1 MKDGDYLNA
10 SEFQPINDDVGCA
23 RNYELAGAFHPS
35 GTAFSG
41 KQAETLN
48 RFENPIELT
57 IRGGNAICGDV
68 PVDFPRFRFGQW
80 CPLDLCGQ
88 FQAAIRPVFRTF
100 ARLLVLYETKGG
112 AAPLH
117 EV

>member
-1 MKDGDYLNA
+1 VEDGDYLNA

-57 IRGGNAICGDV
+57 IGGGNAICGDV

-88 FQAAIRPVFRTF
+88 FQSGYQARFPDFRAAAGFV
-100 ARLLVLYETKGG
+100 
-112 AAPLH
+112 
-117 EV
+117 